1 MVDSNRSVFS
11 SLPVRIVGSLAAIGV
26 VAALMLKP
34 NDNGDGG
41 NGKLP
46 GEVDPVDVVEEN
58 ADSRCDKELSRILS
72 ALQPGRRSVT
82 MTSQDLAA
90 ELNRWF
96 QTCGIS
102 EDLVLTEDAELQK
115 KLMSEEGFEIAESD
129 RYLPIDIDHIRLAML
144 LKKITDHVCR
154 NATTD
159 SERAL
164 VLLEFVTRY
173 VSLIPEDL
181 QSSIDFP
188 STPYESLLIGYSNA
202 EGRAWTFSAL
212 LQQLR
217 LDSVVI
223 VPADEAK
230 SDQWLVGV
238 LVPQKGLQ
246 LFDPRLGLPI
256 PGPNDSKS
264 KPFPTSAATL
274 AQVQEDD
281 SLLRQL
287 DSGDQ
292 SYPLVSA
299 DLKDVRIKVIGS
311 PILWSQRMAELQWA
325 LPADSIVDLYDGL
338 GSNRLRE
345 PGAFERIVAAGE
357 KDGHWTEDQI
367 EIWNAPTEQLIAVSE
382 AQRDENS
389 PYSKILEVFAGPQV
403 MMASHNSPTPI
414 LKPLEYPLHVVRLE
428 LLDGEYGPALQHIGR
443 ILTSYRT
450 NSTPEN
456 DDAIAFAAMWTGI
469 AQTETKNFTAA
480 RNTFDRFATTI
491 RSPQSPAILLDVLDQ
506 TATDWK
512 AYLFVEM
519 KDFAE
524 AANVLSSKP
533 DTASP
538 LRDAFL
544 ERRWKQ
550 LAEKS
555 DSGSVDQE

>member
-26 VAALMLKP
+26 IAALMLKP
-34 NDNGDGG
+34 KDKIE
-41 NGKLP
+41 NGKP
-46 GEVDPVDVVEEN
+46 SSEVDPIDVVEEN

-96 QTCGIS
+96 QTCGIA
-102 EDLVLTEDAELQK
+102 EDIVLTEDADLQK
-115 KLMSEEGFEIAESD
+115 KLMSAEGYEIAESD
-129 RYLPIDIDHIRLAML
+129 RYLPIDIDHVRLAML
-144 LKKITDHVCR
+144 LKKIADHVCV

-159 SERAL
+159 PERAL
-164 VLLEFVTRY
+164 VLFEFVTRY
-173 VSLIPEDL
+173 VSLIPEEL

-188 STPYESLLIGYSNA
+188 STPYESLLIGYSDA
-202 EGRAWTFSAL
+202 AGRAWAFSAL

-217 LDSVVI
+217 LDSVVL

-238 LVPQKGLQ
+238 NIPQVGLQ

-256 PGPNDSKS
+256 PGPNDSKAN
-264 KPFPTSAATL
+264 PFPTSAATL
-274 AQVQEDD
+274 AQVLEDD

-287 DSGDQ
+287 DSDKQ
-292 SYPLVSA
+292 PYPLVSA
-299 DLKDVRIKVIGS
+299 DLKDIRVKLIGS

-338 GSNRLRE
+338 GANRLRE
-345 PGAFERIVAAGE
+345 PGAFDRIVSVG
-357 KDGHWTEDQI
+357 KKHVHWTEDQI
-367 EIWNAPTEQLIAVSE
+367 EVWDAPTQQLIAVSE

-389 PYSKILEVFAGPQV
+389 PYAKIFDVFAGPQV
-403 MMASHNSPTPI
+403 MTSSQNSPTPV

-519 KDFAE
+519 KDFKE

-538 LRDAFL
+538 LRDAYL
-544 ERRWKQ
+544 ERRWNQ
-550 LAEKS
+550 LAES
-555 DSGSVDQE
+555 GDSGSADTE